1 MEYGSYSTDIDE
13 PTTMDH
19 PSWTTRVFGH
29 LQGEYCEETHSVIID
44 ASGQGAACSVGKVYN
59 EAQRVVSDLAFV
71 MVTYLDGPV
80 QLAVQVAAMTRL
92 ILLLTAAVP
101 AVSRHGLSSQAL
113 HLSLT
118 PMSSGQAGSAAS
130 RAARNNSNLPQPER
144 PADGEGVGHRALA
157 DRTG

>member
-1 MEYGSYSTDIDE
+1 MEYGSYCTDIDE

-80 QLAVQVAAMTRL
+80 QLAAGGRDDQTGSALNSCSTSSVQARPLFPSAPSFADPHVLR
-92 ILLLTAAVP
+92 
-101 AVSRHGLSSQAL
+101 
-113 HLSLT
+113 
-118 PMSSGQAGSAAS
+118 SSG
-130 RAARNNSNLPQPER
+130 LCC
-144 PADGEGVGHRALA
+144 
-157 DRTG
+157 